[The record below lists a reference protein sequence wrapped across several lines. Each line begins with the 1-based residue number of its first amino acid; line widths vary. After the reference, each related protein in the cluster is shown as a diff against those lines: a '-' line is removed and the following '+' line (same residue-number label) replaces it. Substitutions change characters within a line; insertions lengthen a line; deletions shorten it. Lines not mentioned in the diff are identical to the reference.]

1 MFPVQGTALV
11 AATARSKVEFDE
23 TSDENIQLSDFWDW
37 AGQYKPLP
45 EINIL

>member
-1 MFPVQGTALV
+1 MFPVQGKALV
-11 AATARSKVEFDE
+11 AATAKSKAGFDE
-23 TSDENIQLSDFWDW
+23 ISDENIQLSDFWDW